1 MMRERNHS
9 KLRATSVVDDAEREL
24 AKRETTPPVPPGRA
38 KFRISSEKGEGAL
51 ELSDKC
57 NAQFGSAFAR
67 IEDGLS
73 R

>member
-9 KLRATSVVDDAEREL
+9 KLIAASVVDDAERKL
-24 AKRETTPPVPPGRA
+24 PKRETTPPVPPGRA
-38 KFRISSEKGEGAL
+38 KLRMIREKSKGAL
-51 ELSDKC
+51 KLSDEC
-57 NAQFGSAFAR
+57 NAQFGSAFAC

>member
-9 KLRATSVVDDAEREL
+9 KLRAASVVDDAEREL
-24 AKRETTPPVPPGRA
+24 AKRETAPPVPPGRA
-38 KFRISSEKGEGAL
+38 KLRMIAEKGEGAL
-51 ELSDKC
+51 ELSDEC
-57 NAQFGSAFAR
+57 NAQFGSAFAC